1 MAQALLRL
9 CCYIIRDD
17 FGPIIEEVAKV
28 LLQKVYWTET
38 REGSRNSIHYSIDQ
52 NEVLARVNFGIYIKY
67 ANEWVRHRGA
77 DEITYYMLLNGKG
90 TFNGFIEDRNISKR
104 TNKYKEL
111 KMTFKKIVERRY
123 LTPVRITDSKSA
135 QDKASEAEQREL
147 AKVTNF
153 IPTKKQMAEVK
164 ANSRL

>member
-1 MAQALLRL
+1 MVRERSMDSSKIEIYQRERTVSKSNIYYINFFL
-9 CCYIIRDD
+9 CSSFKFII
-17 FGPIIEEVAKV
+17 ILSLIE
-28 LLQKVYWTET
+28 
-38 REGSRNSIHYSIDQ
+38 
-52 NEVLARVNFGIYIKY
+52 
-67 ANEWVRHRGA
+67 
-77 DEITYYMLLNGKG
+77 
-90 TFNGFIEDRNISKR
+90 
-104 TNKYKEL
+104 YKEL

>member
-1 MAQALLRL
+1 
-9 CCYIIRDD
+9 
-17 FGPIIEEVAKV
+17 GPIIEEVAKV
-28 LLQKVYWTET
+28 LLQKGRLPLTRECLFVLIQHNLVYWTET
-38 REGSRNSIHYSIDQ
+38 RE
-52 NEVLARVNFGIYIKY
+52 E
-67 ANEWVRHRGA
+67 
-77 DEITYYMLLNGKG
+77 
-90 TFNGFIEDRNISKR
+90 
-104 TNKYKEL
+104 YKEL